1 MLINNTKD
9 AIMGLLDFVIL
20 DLNFVPLKELAVLSL
35 HLQSKNT
42 SYHIFSTF
50 TSTQVTH
57 SSSIVGT
64 NSNGKLVGLICKCLT
79 GQLQRSPKLV
89 VVARESGLINM
100 MSLMLSNVNEYLNE
114 EASANS
120 GSTNDGSSFIQNIL
134 ADFDT
139 VVKCVVE
146 MIKDQTNMAIFRKL

>member
-1 MLINNTKD
+1 
-9 AIMGLLDFVIL
+9 
-20 DLNFVPLKELAVLSL
+20 
-35 HLQSKNT
+35 
-42 SYHIFSTF
+42 
-50 TSTQVTH
+50 
-57 SSSIVGT
+57 
-64 NSNGKLVGLICKCLT
+64 
-79 GQLQRSPKLV
+79 
-89 VVARESGLINM
+89 M

>member
-1 MLINNTKD
+1 
-9 AIMGLLDFVIL
+9 MGLLDFVML

-35 HLQSKNT
+35 HLQSKNIP
-42 SYHIFSTF
+42 SLLLYFCL
-50 TSTQVTH
+50 VTH
-57 SSSIVGT
+57 SSSAVGT

-79 GQLQRSPKLV
+79 GQLQKSPKLV

-120 GSTNDGSSFIQNIL
+120 ESTNDGSSFIQNIL

-146 MIKDQTNMAIFRKL
+146 MVKDQTNMAIFRKL